1 MGGGARLHAGD
12 IVALA
17 AMPGPLV
24 EPLPV
29 AGRPPPARSARH
41 QFSVPPTVAALV
53 HERLHDD
60 ILSLALPPGA
70 MLSENDLAKGFGV
83 SRTPVREA
91 LLRLA
96 DEGLVEIVPKSGTR
110 VSLIPCA
117 KLIEAM
123 VIRRALEQVAV
134 TKAAACARSS
144 QLAGLHAAIKR
155 QRAACAAD
163 DMQAFHL
170 ADEAFHAA
178 IAEAAGYPGIWILVR
193 QVKFHVDRFR
203 RLTLPEA
210 GRLERVIEEHERV
223 AEALERRDAATAL
236 LAMDFH
242 LDGLQLSLPEIRA
255 RNPDYFTPE

>member
-1 MGGGARLHAGD
+1 MGGGARLHAGN
-12 IVALA
+12 LQA
-17 AMPGPLV
+17 AEPMTAPQPGDARAPLK
-24 EPLPV
+24 
-29 AGRPPPARSARH
+29 
-41 QFSVPPTVAALV
+41 FSVPPSVAALV

-60 ILSLALPPGA
+60 ILSLILPPGA

-117 KLIEAM
+117 KLNEAM

-134 TKAAACARSS
+134 RKAAEIAD
-144 QLAGLHAAIKR
+144 GAALDAVSATIER
-155 QRAACAAD
+155 QRAAEAAA

-178 IAEAAGYPGIWILVR
+178 IAGAAGYPGIWVLVR

-203 RLTLPEA
+203 RLTLPED
-210 GRLERVIEEHERV
+210 GRLSRVIDEHEHV
-223 AEALERRDAATAL
+223 LAALARRDADAAIA
-236 LAMDFH
+236 AMDFH
-242 LDGLQLSLPEIRA
+242 LDGLELSLPEILA
-255 RNPDYFTPE
+255 RNPDYFTPD